1 MEREFG
7 ALQARMDTVEQE
19 LHALRCDVREIRD
32 ALVKVRGGY
41 AMLSIIIGLS
51 VSAGAAVGRLMQV
64 IGGTQ

>member
-32 ALVKVRGGY
+32 ALVKIRGGY
-41 AMLSIIIGLS
+41 ATASILIGLS
-51 VSAGAAVGRLMQV
+51 VTAGAAVGRFWQFLTT
-64 IGGTQ
+64 TQ